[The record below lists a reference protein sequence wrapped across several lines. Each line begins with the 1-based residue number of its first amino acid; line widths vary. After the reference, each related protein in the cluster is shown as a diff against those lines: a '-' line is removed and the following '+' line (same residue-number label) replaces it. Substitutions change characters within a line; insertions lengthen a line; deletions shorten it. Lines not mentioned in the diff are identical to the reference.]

1 MVHDW
6 LEREDLSVF
15 VVASVPKNFNRR
27 LQAFIEKEHGEEAH
41 SLRVKDDL
49 APWILARV
57 RESYRPSSASNLA
70 SRALWR
76 AYRALAAARFHL
88 RDDKERDQAIRELRD
103 DVETQWAEVSPGT
116 NAAAD

>member
-1 MVHDW
+1 MVHEW

-15 VVASVPKNFNRR
+15 VVAGVPKNFNRR
-27 LQAFIEKEHGEEAH
+27 LQAFIEKEQGESAH

-49 APWILARV
+49 TPWILSQV
-57 RESYRPSSASNLA
+57 RESYRPSSSSNLA

-88 RDDKERDQAIRELRD
+88 REDEERNQALRQLRD
-103 DVETQWAEVSPGT
+103 EVETHWAAVSPRSD
-116 NAAAD
+116 AAAD